1 MTIFMRTY
9 SHNLLL
15 LTTYS
20 YNHYFNKLD
29 KYYFVVIITSC
40 IDVKWPYK
48 LVNYTILKV
57 CSFFRVERNL
67 YNEESFF

>member
-40 IDVKWPYK
+40 LDVKWPYK
-48 LVNYTILKV
+48 LVNYTI
-57 CSFFRVERNL
+57 
-67 YNEESFF
+67 